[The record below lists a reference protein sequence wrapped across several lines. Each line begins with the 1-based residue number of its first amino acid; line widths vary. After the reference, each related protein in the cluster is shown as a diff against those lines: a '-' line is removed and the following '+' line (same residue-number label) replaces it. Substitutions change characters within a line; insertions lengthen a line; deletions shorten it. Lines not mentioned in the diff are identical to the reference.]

1 MKKSKT
7 EQAISSL
14 SYGESLEALDS
25 ILEKLQNE
33 DIPLE
38 KVETYYH
45 DAQLY
50 LQRCDELLTKVEQN
64 ILKINPEELID

>member
-38 KVETYYH
+38 KLEAYYR
-45 DAQLY
+45 DAKLY
-50 LQRCDELLTKVEQN
+50 LERCDELLTKVEQN
-64 ILKINPEELID
+64 ILKIHPEELID